1 MGKKKK
7 MKQSSVVGIVVG
19 DEILILKRQYRENK
33 SNGWCL
39 PGGKLEPGETPLDG
53 AIRETFEET
62 GIKIPEPTYVGE
74 VISGNKE
81 FMVNVYHVEMDT
93 KESVTLSTRE
103 HSEYAWVKL
112 SELNKYDLAGNT
124 SLFCR
129 DIISKYI

>member
-1 MGKKKK
+1 
-7 MKQSSVVGIVVG
+7 MKLSAVVGVVVG

-39 PGGKLEPGETPLDG
+39 PGGKLEPGETPIQG
-53 AIRETFEET
+53 AMRETFEET
-62 GIKIPEPTYVGE
+62 GITIPEPIFVAE

-81 FMVNVYHVEMDT
+81 FMVTVYHVEMDT
-93 KESVTLSTRE
+93 KEPVTLSIRE

-112 SELNKYDLAGNT
+112 ADLQKYDLSGNT

-129 DIISKYI
+129 DILSKYI